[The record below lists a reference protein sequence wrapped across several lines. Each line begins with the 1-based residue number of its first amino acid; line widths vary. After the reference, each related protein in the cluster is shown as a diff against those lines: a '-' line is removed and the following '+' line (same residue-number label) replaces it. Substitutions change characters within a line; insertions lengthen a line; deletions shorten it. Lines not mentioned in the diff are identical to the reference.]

1 MQDSDEKR
9 IAHLLFVGD
18 FIAIVTS
25 SAGDGKNS
33 TGKRRDVSSRTS
45 QVREETFLL
54 AGTSRQFPK
63 ALEVLV
69 PHAMFS
75 CLVTLDSNPTH
86 EVIVGDVAQQNAPI
100 WCKNRV

>member
-1 MQDSDEKR
+1 MQDFDEKR
-9 IAHLLFVGD
+9 ITHLFFDGD

-25 SAGDGKNS
+25 S
-33 TGKRRDVSSRTS
+33 TGMGRTA

-69 PHAMFS
+69 PHATFS
-75 CLVTLDSNPTH
+75 CLVMLDSNPTH
-86 EVIVGDVAQQNAPI
+86 EVIVGDVAQQNASI